1 MKNKKAIANT
11 IISEISGLMLEEPPK
26 NKEIFLGYL
35 SSIICQFDTD
45 IAIDVMN
52 EFGEEGK
59 QEALAI
65 KINYGY

>member
-1 MKNKKAIANT
+1 MKNKQAITNT
-11 IISEISGLMLEEPPK
+11 IISEIQGFMSEEPPRD
-26 NKEIFLGYL
+26 KEVFLGYL

-45 IAIDVMN
+45 IAIDVMK

-59 QEALAI
+59 QNSLSI

>member
-1 MKNKKAIANT
+1 MKNKKAITNT
-11 IISEISGLMLEEPPK
+11 IISEIQGLMLEEPPK
-26 NKEIFLGYL
+26 DKEVFLGYL

-45 IAIDVMN
+45 IAIDVME
-52 EFGEEGK
+52 EFGDVGK

>member
-1 MKNKKAIANT
+1 MKNKKAITNT
-11 IISEISGLMLEEPPK
+11 IISEIRGLMLEEPPK
-26 NKEIFLGYL
+26 DKEIFLGYL

>member
-26 NKEIFLGYL
+26 DKEVFLGYL

-59 QEALAI
+59 QEALGI

>member
-1 MKNKKAIANT
+1 MKKHEAVVNT
-11 IISEISGLMLEEPPK
+11 IISEIQGLMVEEPPK
-26 NKEIFLGYL
+26 DKGIVLSYI

-45 IAIDVMN
+45 VAIEVMK

-59 QEALAI
+59 NQALSI